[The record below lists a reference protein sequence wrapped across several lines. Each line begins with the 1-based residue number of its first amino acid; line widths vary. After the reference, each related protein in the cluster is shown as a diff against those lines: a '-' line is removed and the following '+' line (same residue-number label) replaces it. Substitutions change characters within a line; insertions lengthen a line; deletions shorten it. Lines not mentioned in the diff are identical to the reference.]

1 MIKIVFLLKFES
13 AGITAGREPTGILHN
28 LQMFIS
34 KLENKTN
41 HFKEKYLIPHDGY
54 FFNYVLIYVVTL

>member
-1 MIKIVFLLKFES
+1 MEVRKLLQDGNQLEFY
-13 AGITAGREPTGILHN
+13 IMLHTN
-28 LQMFIS
+28 VTNVQMFIS
-34 KLENKTN
+34 KLKNKTN